1 MSNAANLGSGGLRPF
16 RFARGIMDYQSK
28 CSGNHDIY
36 VPEVFYIGQE
46 GKAVVVTVCRA
57 CDTVTFHE
65 KLIAQPHHEAELLKT
80 EKEK

>member
-1 MSNAANLGSGGLRPF
+1 
-16 RFARGIMDYQSK
+16 
-28 CSGNHDIY
+28 